1 MSLRTHSVL
10 IFTLAAAGFSAHG
23 IAQMDHSMH
32 GGPATMQAPAGA
44 TMTFEEGLV
53 KKIDKSAKKVTLAHG
68 AQKDGMPAMTMVYR
82 VQEALWLDKLQV
94 GQTIRFATNLANGG
108 MTIVRFELVK

>member
-10 IFTLAAAGFSAHG
+10 LFALAAAGFSVYG
-23 IAQMDHSMH
+23 IAQTEHSMH
-32 GGPATMQAPAGA
+32 GEPAAMQSPAGA
-44 TMTFEEGLV
+44 AMTFEEGLV
-53 KKIDKSAKKVTLAHG
+53 KKIDKAAKKVTLAHS

-82 VQEALWLDKLQV
+82 VQEASWLDKLQV
-94 GQTIRFATNLANGG
+94 GQTIRFATNPANGG